1 MIVNKTS
8 SYRVFLVSNMEID
21 HAYFMNQ
28 ALKEA
33 HKAFEI
39 DEVPIGVVVVNNNRI
54 IARAHNLVQRL
65 TDPTAHAEMQAITSA
80 TNYLNSK
87 YLNHCILYTTLEPC
101 TMCAGAL
108 YWSQLGHLVFAS
120 EDLQKGYR
128 SQGVSLHP
136 KCQVTKGIM
145 QNQATELLN
154 LFFQKKRN

>member
-1 MIVNKTS
+1 
-8 SYRVFLVSNMEID
+8 METD
-21 HAYFMNQ
+21 HVYFMNQ

-33 HKAFEI
+33 YKAFEI
-39 DEVPIGVVVVNNNRI
+39 DEVPIGVVIVIDNRI

-80 TNYLNSK
+80 TSYLNSK

-108 YWSQLGHLVFAS
+108 CWSQLGHLVFAS

-128 SQGVSLHP
+128 CQRVSLHP
-136 KCQVTKGIM
+136 KCQVTHGILKD
-145 QNQATELLN
+145 QAKELLN